1 MLCGIACKS
10 PLKKIFPAS
19 LAGEIC
25 SALNSP
31 VVHSGGFLK
40 IGLPPIKCHIVISH
54 SQAANSQNF
63 RFYIHVFEDPEMDT
77 VHQCH
82 SNIFEWNPSL
92 TCAASEQSNQVVNKW

>member
-31 VVHSGGFLK
+31 VVHSGGFLI
-40 IGLPPIKCHIVISH
+40 IGLPPNKVSH
-54 SQAANSQNF
+54 CYFSFTSSQFTKFQK
-63 RFYIHVFEDPEMDT
+63 
-77 VHQCH
+77 
-82 SNIFEWNPSL
+82 
-92 TCAASEQSNQVVNKW
+92 VV